1 MTLLEFVCVIS
12 VLSCTFCFWFM
23 SSLPLWY
30 IAVAV
35 WLIHY
40 FNELNT
46 PISRMEV
53 HLFTHTP
60 HTDNPT
66 VHQNF
71 ILSNKSHGYE
81 ASPISLSFHVFYLNY
96 PSDSSLLPQS
106 IYLEVQCY
114 DNRY

>member
-1 MTLLEFVCVIS
+1 MVEFVCVIS

-66 VHQNF
+66 VHQNS

-81 ASPISLSFHVFYLNY
+81 ASPISLSFHVVLFELSKRLFTSSTVYLLG
-96 PSDSSLLPQS
+96 STML
-106 IYLEVQCY
+106 
-114 DNRY
+114 